1 MDKISSIKFAM
12 DNEQR
17 EKDYYLKE
25 AARSTNPV
33 VKRLLETLAEE
44 EEDHKR
50 WINKLHST
58 LLADGAWPEDVNLE
72 MQDSNVKEEL
82 EKLDY
87 KAEETK
93 AHDDSDIEALK
104 AAAQFEKDA
113 ADFYADLVKK
123 CKNPREQEFFGF
135 LKKIEHDHQL
145 SIEDSLAYLQ
155 DPEAWFDAS
164 ERHGLDG
171 A

>member
-1 MDKISSIKFAM
+1 MDKISSVKFAM

-25 AARSTNPV
+25 AARSQNPV

-50 WINKLHST
+50 WIDKLHKK
-58 LLADGAWPEDVNLE
+58 LLSSGKWPEDVDLDKK
-72 MQDSNVKEEL
+72 DSNVAAEL
-82 EKLDY
+82 KKLDY
-87 KAEETK
+87 RAEATK
-93 AHDDSDIEALK
+93 AHDDNDLEALK
-104 AAAQFEKDA
+104 AAVQFEKDA
-113 ADFYADLVKK
+113 ADFYADLVKQCDNQK
-123 CKNPREQEFFGF
+123 EKDFFTF
-135 LKKIEHDHQL
+135 LAKIEHEHQL
-145 SIEDSLAYLQ
+145 SIEDSLSYLQ

>member
-1 MDKISSIKFAM
+1 MDKISSVKFAM

-25 AARSTNPV
+25 AARSKNPV

-50 WINKLHST
+50 WIEKLHSK
-58 LLADGAWPEDVNLE
+58 LLSDGAWPEDVNLE
-72 MQDSNVKEEL
+72 MKDSNVTEEL
-82 EKLDY
+82 KKLDY
-87 KAEETK
+87 KAEATK
-93 AHDDSDIEALK
+93 AHDDSDLAALK
-104 AAAQFEKDA
+104 AAVQFEKDA
-113 ADFYADLVKK
+113 ADFYSELVKK
-123 CKNPREQEFFGF
+123 CENPREKEFFSF
-135 LKKIEHDHQL
+135 LAKIEHDHQL
-145 SIEDSLAYLQ
+145 SIEDSLSYLK

>member
-1 MDKISSIKFAM
+1 MDKISSVKFAM

-50 WINKLHST
+50 WIDKLHKK
-58 LLADGAWPEDVNLE
+58 LLADGAWPEDVDLE
-72 MQDSNVKEEL
+72 MVDSNVSDEL
-82 EKLDY
+82 KKLDY
-87 KAEETK
+87 KAEATK
-93 AHDDSDIEALK
+93 AHDDDDISALK

-113 ADFYADLVKK
+113 AEFYAELVTK
-123 CKNPREQEFFGF
+123 CDNPKEKEFFSF
-135 LKKIEHDHQL
+135 LAKIEHDHQL
-145 SIEDSLAYLQ
+145 SIEDSLSYLQ
-155 DPEAWFDAS
+155 DPEAWFDAV

>member
-1 MDKISSIKFAM
+1 MDKISSVKFAM

-25 AARSTNPV
+25 AARSKNPV

-50 WINKLHST
+50 WIDKLHSK
-58 LLADGAWPEDVNLE
+58 LLSDGSWPADVDLE
-72 MQDSNVKEEL
+72 MKDSNVKVEL
-82 EKLDY
+82 KKLDY
-87 KAEETK
+87 KAEATS
-93 AHDDSDIEALK
+93 AHDDSDIEALR

-113 ADFYADLVKK
+113 ADFYADLVKQCETEK
-123 CKNPREQEFFGF
+123 EQKFFTFLANIERE
-135 LKKIEHDHQL
+135 HQL
-145 SIEDSLAYLQ
+145 SIEDSLSYLQ